1 MAFDLR
7 FFSIER
13 SCIMKAL
20 FLCSLLLLIPAT
32 SVLSAD
38 TGEIQATQAPA
49 NVSITPDNLDFG
61 EQVTTKP
68 TKPRRVTITNTGG
81 KKLYIN
87 SVVLG
92 GDAQQDFTLSSD
104 TCTGKEIEAGK
115 SCVVDVVFTPAANDR
130 RTAALT
136 FTSSAVNSP
145 QAIRLTGVGINSVAV
160 PPSKSG
166 RP

>member
-1 MAFDLR
+1 
-7 FFSIER
+7 
-13 SCIMKAL
+13 MKSL

-32 SVLSAD
+32 NVLSAD
-38 TGEIQATQAPA
+38 TDENQATQAPA
-49 NVSITPDNLDFG
+49 NVTINPDNIDFG
-61 EQVTTKP
+61 EQVVSKP
-68 TKPRRVTITNTGG
+68 TNPRRITITNTGG
-81 KKLYIN
+81 KKLYVN
-87 SVVLG
+87 SVVLS
-92 GDAQQDFTLSSD
+92 GDDQQDFIMKGD

-115 SCVVDVVFTPAANDR
+115 SCVIDVVFTPAANDR

-166 RP
+166 QPW